1 MHWCYILLLYY
12 LPFTLAHSTLDKRQ
26 AVASKACG
34 DQNQTVG
41 VCSPSSADTWYNNTY
56 HELTWNYNN
65 PVFNG
70 FETLTFYLL
79 QQNDSS
85 SDYQQIKSFDVVHA
99 VGVQVVLVD
108 DSWYP
113 SILPANSPNVTRTVF
128 TYLIGSGVD
137 LQQELDNS
145 LSLYP
150 RPSQFTM
157 IQNSHNTTTTGAD
170 GSPSSSPSS
179 TNQSSQNG
187 SSSSL
192 PAWAIAIIVIA
203 AVAVV
208 IAAIA
213 LAWLIRNMRRNRQRD
228 HQPLNKT
235 DMDHDEVLNNDNDN
249 NNKTEMSQV
258 GNAAAILGSTAS
270 TNNNNAINRNI
281 NHHIDTHDLSSS
293 IHSSTPMMHGSVRG
307 SPTVPSPTSIE
318 RSPSITT
325 NTTSATAANSS
336 SNMNPAALHLMQQQ
350 QQDAPSH
357 QASSI
362 LSSTDAL
369 MIADTF
375 RQFMRKPDWSDT
387 ISGTAG
393 ASGANLDDDNDDN
406 ETEEQNENGLATNS
420 YSNNWRKKKVLLSRI
435 SNGG

>member
-1 MHWCYILLLYY
+1 MRWYYILLLYY
-12 LPFTLAHSTLDKRQ
+12 LPFTLAHSTFDKRQ

-41 VCSPSSADTWYNNTY
+41 ICSPSSVDTWYNNTY

-85 SDYQQIKSFDVVHA
+85 SDYQQIKSFEVVHA

-113 SILPANSPNVTRTVF
+113 SALPANSANVTRTVF

-157 IQNSHNTTTTGAD
+157 IQNSHNTTSTGTG

-179 TNQSSQNG
+179 TNQSSQHG
-187 SSSSL
+187 SSSSSL
-192 PAWAIAIIVIA
+192 PSWAIAVIVIA
-203 AVAVV
+203 SVAVV

-235 DMDHDEVLNNDNDN
+235 DMDHDEVLNNDNN
-249 NNKTEMSQV
+249 TEMSQV
-258 GNAAAILGSTAS
+258 GNAAAILGSTTT
-270 TNNNNAINRNI
+270 TNNNNAINRN
-281 NHHIDTHDLSSS
+281 IDTHDLSSS

-307 SPTVPSPTSIE
+307 SPTVPSPSSIE

-325 NTTSATAANSS
+325 NTTSATA

-350 QQDAPSH
+350 QQPDAASH

-387 ISGTAG
+387 TAG
-393 ASGANLDDDNDDN
+393 AANLDD
-406 ETEEQNENGLATNS
+406 ETEEQKRKRVGNELLQQQLAKEEGATIKDID
-420 YSNNWRKKKVLLSRI
+420 RR
-435 SNGG
+435 

>member
-1 MHWCYILLLYY
+1 MLWCYILLLHY
-12 LPFTLAHSTLDKRQ
+12 LPLTLSHSTFDKRQ

-34 DQNQTVG
+34 DRDQTVG
-41 VCSPSSADTWYNNTY
+41 ICSPSSTDSWYNNTY

-79 QQNDSS
+79 QQNGS

-108 DSWYP
+108 DTWYP
-113 SILPANSPNVTRTVF
+113 SPLPANSPNVTRTVF

-137 LQQELDNS
+137 LHQELDNA

-150 RPSQFTM
+150 RPSRFTM
-157 IQNSHNTTTTGAD
+157 IQNAHNTTKTGTD
-170 GSPSSSPSS
+170 GSASASASSSPINPSP
-179 TNQSSQNG
+179 QNTQG
-187 SSSSL
+187 SSSL
-192 PAWAIAIIVIA
+192 PAWAIAIITIA

-208 IAAIA
+208 IAAVA
-213 LAWLIRNMRRNRQRD
+213 FAWLLRNMRRNRQRD
-228 HQPLNKT
+228 HQPLNKI
-235 DMDHDEVLNNDNDN
+235 DMDHDEILDDHHN
-249 NNKTEMSQV
+249 NNEMSGV
-258 GNAAAILGSTAS
+258 GNAVAILGATSTV
-270 TNNNNAINRNI
+270 TNNNNSSNHNNSNDRNI
-281 NHHIDTHDLSSS
+281 HHQQIDTHDLSSS

-307 SPTVPSPTSIE
+307 SPTVPSPSSIE

-325 NTTSATAANSS
+325 NTTSVTTSANTP
-336 SNMNPAALHLMQQQ
+336 NMNPAALHLMQQQ
-350 QQDAPSH
+350 HSDGASH

-375 RQFMRKPDWSDT
+375 RHLLRKPNWSA
-387 ISGTAG
+387 GTSDATLED
-393 ASGANLDDDNDDN
+393 SN
-406 ETEEQNENGLATNS
+406 ETDEEKRKRVGNELLQQQLAKEEGTTVKDIE
-420 YSNNWRKKKVLLSRI
+420 RR
-435 SNGG
+435 